1 MNYMEE
7 LYWRSEFNFSIK
19 SHLKVIQGSVCLI
32 FLFSVLFVVFW
43 KGQNLFLVTYLDSAW
58 FRLSKNGLVFI

>member
-32 FLFSVLFVVFW
+32 FLFSVLFVVYW
-43 KGQNLFLVTYLDSAW
+43 NAKTYLWLHIWILHDL
-58 FRLSKNGLVFI
+58 FQKNGLAFI